1 MAWRAFIDPQPWK
14 LTARLFLAREELGGK
29 QSVVKPIETE
39 VIERGLDVPPAVDLD
54 ISEVRS
60 LCTAIAQAAW
70 EQGWR
75 PQAAQD
81 HKNELTATRAH
92 LEDMRRISFL
102 AVEGTLEGKEKG

>member
-1 MAWRAFIDPQPWK
+1 MAWKAFIDPRPWK
-14 LTARLFLAREELGGK
+14 MTARLFLVREELGGK
-29 QSVVKPIETE
+29 QSVIKPIEAE
-39 VIERGLDVPPAVDLD
+39 VIEQGLEMIPALDLD
-54 ISEVRS
+54 IGDMRS

-92 LEDMRRISFL
+92 LDDMRRISFL
-102 AVEGTLEGKEKG
+102 AVEGKFEEEK